1 MIEWPEYD
9 YDYRE
14 LPGVCW
20 LSKGIELYSACV
32 EGLFRT
38 SQTLHL
44 SGKSNNSVSLHI
56 AQHDRPFH
64 KQNAMNICTKFKT
77 VFLFFSS
84 YEYIF
89 LGDITKWKR
98 HVRCTAEQPTCSRWP
113 RTGAVR
119 WTDYCLW
126 HPHLKIFHSL
136 LLLSWTSFYL
146 IYFFGAVTANFVKV
160 PHLSWVQVMRIIKSV
175 S

>member
-89 LGDITKWKR
+89 FRGHHKVEEACEMYCRAANMFKMAKNW
-98 HVRCTAEQPTCSRWP
+98 S
-113 RTGAVR
+113 GAM
-119 WTDYCLW
+119 
-126 HPHLKIFHSL
+126 
-136 LLLSWTSFYL
+136 
-146 IYFFGAVTANFVKV
+146 N
-160 PHLSWVQVMRIIKSV
+160 
-175 S
+175 